1 MADINLPKV
10 SVTAKRITPE
20 ENAAESGTNVYRDK
34 INTARRAG
42 YSDEEIFAHIKDKDP
57 KIATALN
64 EGYSPDEI
72 LAHIAPM
79 PTMGEKLTR
88 ATGIT
93 LGGMAPTAVGAGA
106 GALLGTLGGPAA
118 PITVPAGALIGSA
131 AVPISDA
138 VIQAYNALAGKN
150 VRPTSEVIKNMLGG
164 PRPETTSERMLE
176 VASGALTPAG
186 IEPLAATLLKG
197 VPVTLGGGMV
207 KLPFKDAPITLKGL
221 NIQPGTASQL
231 NNVPMLSRAGQVMS
245 QAPLSQAITA
255 PTSAAVTQGVTE
267 TSDNPLLGA
276 AAGLATGTLTNLRSN
291 VRQQASSADE
301 LALRAKANYDTLDQ
315 SGFQLDPNAFKSH
328 FGSVGPKLRASQGYV
343 ANAYPKVKAVI
354 DELVS
359 DTPKD
364 VAEITA
370 LRKVIGGVKGSAD
383 AQERLI
389 GAQLMDEFDDYV
401 LNAPASAIVGGD
413 KKAVEAWKN
422 ARQDYSRMKKGEI
435 FTDII
440 EKAELSQG
448 DKGKAI
454 ASQLSSLAKND
465 KKMRLFSKAEQE
477 QIKEAAKG
485 GKIQSLLNTVAKFTP
500 MTPAAAIFTAVSPW
514 GAYTAAGGLA
524 SKAAATGM
532 QERQA
537 NRLANQMRSGAGAK
551 LPIVEG
557 FGRNLPMA
565 AYRQGV
571 NTLATEQ
578 QQNAL
583 AQ

>member
-20 ENAAESGTNVYRDK
+20 EYAAESGTDTFRDQ

-42 YSDEEIFAHIKDKDP
+42 YSEEDIFNHVKNKNP

-72 LAHIAPM
+72 LAHIAPP
-79 PTMGEKLTR
+79 PTNMESFARG
-88 ATGIT
+88 AGIT
-93 LGGMAPTAVGAGA
+93 LRSAAPSVLGATAGA
-106 GALLGTLGGPAA
+106 ALGAFGGPAA

-164 PRPETTSERMLE
+164 PKPETTSERMLE

-186 IEPLAATLLKG
+186 VESSAAGLVKA
-197 VPVTLGGGMV
+197 VPGMLG
-207 KLPFKDAPITLKGL
+207 
-221 NIQPGTASQL
+221 
-231 NNVPMLSRAGQVMS
+231 RAGQVMS
-245 QAPLSQAITA
+245 QAPLSQVITA

-267 TSDNPLLGA
+267 TSGNPLLGI
-276 AAGLATGTLTNLRSN
+276 AAGAVTGTLTNLRPN
-291 VRQQASSADE
+291 VRQQAATADQ
-301 LALRAKANYDTLDQ
+301 LALRAKANYDTLDA

-328 FGSVGPKLRASQGYV
+328 FGTIAPKLRAGQGYV
-343 ANAYPKVKAVI
+343 ENAYPKVKAVI

-413 KKAVEAWKN
+413 RKAVEAWKN

-454 ASQLSSLAKND
+454 ASQISSLAKND
-465 KKMRLFSKAEQE
+465 KKMRLFSKEEQE
-477 QIKEAAKG
+477 QIKTAAKG

-551 LPIVEG
+551 LPIAEG

>member
-1 MADINLPKV
+1 LRGAAP
-10 SVTAKRITPE
+10 SVI
-20 ENAAESGTNVYRDK
+20 G
-34 INTARRAG
+34 
-42 YSDEEIFAHIKDKDP
+42 
-57 KIATALN
+57 ATA
-64 EGYSPDEI
+64 G
-72 LAHIAPM
+72 AA
-79 PTMGEKLTR
+79 
-88 ATGIT
+88 
-93 LGGMAPTAVGAGA
+93 LGA
-106 GALLGTLGGPAA
+106 LGGPAA

-176 VASGALTPAG
+176 VASGAFTPAG
-186 IEPLAATLLKG
+186 VESTAATLLKG
-197 VPVTLGGGMV
+197 VPVTLGGGSIQ
-207 KLPFKDAPITLKGL
+207 LPFKNAPITLKGL
-221 NIQPGTASQL
+221 NIQPATANQL
-231 NNVPMLSRAGQVMS
+231 NNAPMLSRAGQVMS
-245 QAPLSQAITA
+245 QAPLSQVVTA

-267 TSDNPLLGA
+267 KSDNPLLGI
-276 AAGLATGTLTNLRSN
+276 AAGAVTGGLTNLRSN

-301 LALRAKANYDTLDQ
+301 LALRAKANYDTLDA

-328 FGSVGPKLRASQGYV
+328 FGTIAPKLRASQGYV

-389 GAQLMDEFDDYV
+389 GGQLMDEFDDYV

-551 LPIVEG
+551 LPIAEG
-557 FGRNLPMA
+557 FARNLPMA
-565 AYRQGV
+565 TYRQGV
-571 NTLATEQ
+571 NTLATQQ

>member
-20 ENAAESGTNVYRDK
+20 EYAAESGTDTFRDQ

-42 YSDEEIFAHIKDKDP
+42 YSEEDIFNHIKNKNP

-72 LAHIAPM
+72 LAHIAPP
-79 PTMGEKLTR
+79 PTNMESLARG
-88 ATGIT
+88 AGIT
-93 LGGMAPTAVGAGA
+93 LRGAAPSVLGATAGA
-106 GALLGTLGGPAA
+106 ALGAFGGPAA

-164 PRPETTSERMLE
+164 PKPETTSERMLE

-186 IEPLAATLLKG
+186 VESSAAGLVKA
-197 VPVTLGGGMV
+197 VPGMLGR
-207 KLPFKDAPITLKGL
+207 T
-221 NIQPGTASQL
+221 
-231 NNVPMLSRAGQVMS
+231 GQVMS
-245 QAPLSQAITA
+245 KAPLSQVITA

-267 TSDNPLLGA
+267 TSGNPLLGA
-276 AAGLATGTLTNLRSN
+276 AAGAVTGGLTNIRTN

-328 FGSVGPKLRASQGYV
+328 FNTISPKLRAKQGYV

-389 GAQLMDEFDDYV
+389 GAQLMDEFDDYI

-413 KKAVEAWKN
+413 KKAIEAWKN
-422 ARQDYSRMKKGEI
+422 ARQDYSRMKKSEI

-454 ASQLSSLAKND
+454 ASQLSNLAKND
-465 KKMRLFSKAEQE
+465 KKMRLFSEPEQA

-485 GKIQSLLNTVAKFTP
+485 GTFKSILKTLSTLAP
-500 MTPAAAIFTAVSPW
+500 MTPAAIIFTAISPY

-524 SKAAATGM
+524 SKAATTAL
-532 QERQA
+532 QENQA

-551 LPIVEG
+551 LPIAEG
-557 FGRNLPMA
+557 FARNLPMA

-571 NTLATEQ
+571 NTLATQQ

>member
-20 ENAAESGTNVYRDK
+20 EYAAESGTDTFRDQ

-42 YSDEEIFAHIKDKDP
+42 YSEEDIFNHVKNKNP

-72 LAHIAPM
+72 LAHIAPP
-79 PTMGEKLTR
+79 PTNMESIARG
-88 ATGIT
+88 AGIT
-93 LGGMAPTAVGAGA
+93 LRGAAPSVIGATAGA
-106 GALLGTLGGPAA
+106 ALGAFGGPAA

-138 VIQAYNALAGKN
+138 VISAYNALAGKN

-186 IEPLAATLLKG
+186 VESTAAGLVKA
-197 VPVTLGGGMV
+197 VPGMLGR
-207 KLPFKDAPITLKGL
+207 T
-221 NIQPGTASQL
+221 
-231 NNVPMLSRAGQVMS
+231 GQVMS
-245 QAPLSQAITA
+245 QAPLSQVITA

-267 TSDNPLLGA
+267 TSGNPLLGI
-276 AAGLATGTLTNLRSN
+276 AAGAATGALTNIRTN

-301 LALRAKANYDTLDQ
+301 LAIRAKSNYDTLDQ
-315 SGFQLDPNAFKSH
+315 SGFQLDPNAFKTH

-354 DELVS
+354 DELMS

-389 GAQLMDEFDDYV
+389 GAQLMDEFDDYI

-422 ARQDYSRMKKGEI
+422 ARQDYSRMKKSEI

-454 ASQLSSLAKND
+454 ASQLSNLAKND
-465 KKMRLFSKAEQE
+465 KKMRLFSKEEQA

-485 GKIQSLLNTVAKFTP
+485 GTFKSILKTLSTLAP
-500 MTPAAAIFTAVSPW
+500 MTPAAIIFTAISPY

-524 SKAAATGM
+524 SKAATTAL

-551 LPIVEG
+551 LPIAEG
-557 FGRNLPMA
+557 FARNLPMA
-565 AYRQGV
+565 TYRQGV
-571 NTLATEQ
+571 NTLATQQ